1 MSSFFHVKRDI
12 LNLDMLTYIPFEK
25 LGYSYLNGKLTK
37 ENSNVIEFKYNKMI
51 KLLSAADLTVDEELK
66 EKIDYFLNKYYNDVI
81 EININDYLPEFDYSN
96 KLSDDMIKYL

>member
-1 MSSFFHVKRDI
+1 
-12 LNLDMLTYIPFEK
+12 MLTYIPFEK

-37 ENSNVIEFKYNKMI
+37 ENSNGIEFKYNKMI

-96 KLSDDMIKYL
+96 KLSDGMIEYIEYCLEREVK

>member
-1 MSSFFHVKRDI
+1 
-12 LNLDMLTYIPFEK
+12 MLTYIPFEK
-25 LGYSYLNGKLTK
+25 VGYSYLNEKITK
-37 ENSNVIEFKYNKMI
+37 ENSNVIELKYNKMI

-96 KLSDDMIKYL
+96 KLSDDMIKYLEYCLEREGK